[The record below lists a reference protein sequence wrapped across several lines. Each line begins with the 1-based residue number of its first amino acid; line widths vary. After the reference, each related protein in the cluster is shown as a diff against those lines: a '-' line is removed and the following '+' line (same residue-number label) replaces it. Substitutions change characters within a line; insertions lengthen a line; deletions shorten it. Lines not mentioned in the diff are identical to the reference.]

1 MPSPLNRLTRRLP
14 HRAAV
19 ALDWIVTIG
28 VAVAVVLTVKVEV
41 ANPYRIPSASME
53 PTLRCARPAAGCDGS
68 FSDRVIANRL
78 AYRFHDP
85 HRGDI
90 VVFNAPAEAAQ
101 QCDEGGTYVKRI
113 VGLPGEV
120 VSERDGVAYIDG
132 KQLAEPYVDP
142 HRRDHMTRSWPRL
155 PAGEYFV
162 MGDNRAASCDSRVWG
177 PVPRENLI
185 GPVLLTYWPL
195 NRLSF
200 R

>member
-1 MPSPLNRLTRRLP
+1 MRNPIDRVTQRFPRPVRI
-14 HRAAV
+14 

-53 PTLRCARPAAGCDGS
+53 PTLQCAKPAPGCDGS

-90 VVFNAPAEAAQ
+90 VVFTAPAEAKQ
-101 QCDEGGTYVKRI
+101 QCSEGGTFVKRI

-120 VSERDGVAYIDG
+120 VSERAGTVYIDG
-132 KQLAEPYVDP
+132 KPLHEAYVDP
-142 HRRDHMTRSWPRL
+142 RRRDSTTQTWPRV
-155 PAGEYFV
+155 PKDEYFV
-162 MGDNRAASCDSRVWG
+162 MGDNRASSCDSREWG

-185 GPVLLTYWPL
+185 GPVLLTYWPP
-195 NRLSF
+195 NRISF

>member
-1 MPSPLNRLTRRLP
+1 VRNPIDRLTQRLP
-14 HRAAV
+14 RPV
-19 ALDWIVTIG
+19 RIALDWIVTIG

-53 PTLRCARPAAGCDGS
+53 PTLQCARPAPGCDGS

-90 VVFNAPAEAAQ
+90 VVFNAPLAAKQ
-101 QCDEGGTYVKRI
+101 HCSEGGTFVKRI

-120 VSERDGVAYIDG
+120 VSERAGIVYIDG
-132 KQLAEPYVDP
+132 KPLHEPYVDP
-142 HRRDHMTRSWPRL
+142 RRRDSETQTWPRV
-155 PAGEYFV
+155 PKDEYFV
-162 MGDNRAASCDSRVWG
+162 MGDNRASSCDSREWG
-177 PVPRENLI
+177 PVPRKNLI
-185 GPVLLTYWPL
+185 GPVLLTYWPP
-195 NRLSF
+195 NRISF